1 VEENYF
7 AAMSRVEQRLE
18 LAPAEEETAEV
29 VGEVARGQLL
39 VLAERLTELEQSLE
53 TRLDIAARIR
63 SLLNG
68 KEMAWGEILGE
79 WVPPPFS
86 PALAYA
92 ELI

>member
-1 VEENYF
+1 VEEDYF
-7 AAMSRVEQRLE
+7 AAIQWVEQRLE

-39 VLAERLTELEQSLE
+39 VLAERLVEPEQSLE

-68 KEMAWGEILGE
+68 KEAAKDELWGEWI
-79 WVPPPFS
+79 PPPFS
-86 PALAYA
+86 PALAEA
-92 ELI
+92 ELV